1 MKRPARTPVKE
12 KQQELIREKKVQKEA
27 TVKNQQQDKL
37 VLFLALIVAVVALT
51 LYINTLGH
59 QYALDDYSLILENK
73 STQKGFAGI
82 GEILKTSYRFGYV
95 MSDDDLYRPL
105 SKVIFAI
112 QWQLSPNNPFLGH
125 LTNVLLYALTG
136 FLLMIVLRKYFQSV
150 TLAFIASLLFIA
162 HPIHT
167 EVVANIKSLDEI
179 LALLFNLL
187 TLNFIYNYSKTRSA
201 SQLLLTFLSFFLA
214 MLSKESSVTF
224 LAVFV
229 AAWYFFVKADWR
241 LFFKAGGAAF
251 GAFVVFMIIRSSIV
265 GGVVSMQPSAADNLI
280 MSAPDAA
287 HRFATAVAIFGLYIQ
302 KLIFPHPLVFDY
314 SISQL
319 PVVGPG
325 DWQFLLTIV
334 TLLAVT
340 ILAFRN
346 ASKKPVWVFGFFA
359 FLAGASLAS
368 NIIIMIGT
376 SMGERLM
383 YGPSLGFCV
392 MIAGFISKAGLS
404 DDALNAKDHI
414 IANKRI
420 YIPLSIVIVLFSI
433 KTIARN
439 PVWKNNYN
447 LYSNDVLLSPKST
460 RTHYYLGNLLIK
472 DEMLAGKTP
481 AEKDSIL
488 KKGISELEKSVAI
501 FPGFTDAWNQMG
513 VAYWKLKNFDKAKSS
528 YEQALKAN
536 PNDATVHNNIG
547 TILFESQN
555 FPEALK
561 AFLKATTINPYYSD
575 AFLNLGS
582 VYGMMKQFDQAI
594 PAFNRCVEI
603 DQNNALAWHYLGITY
618 QSMGNMAKAQEC
630 FNRENQLKK

>member
-1 MKRPARTPVKE
+1 MKRPARIPAKE
-12 KQQELIREKKVQKEA
+12 KQQEIIREKKVLKEVA
-27 TVKNQQQDKL
+27 VKNQQQDKL
-37 VLFLALIVAVVALT
+37 VLFLAIIVAAVALI

-59 QYALDDYSLILENK
+59 QFALDDYSLIIENK

-95 MSDDDLYRPL
+95 MSEDELYRPL

-112 QWQLSPNNPFLGH
+112 QWQLSPNNPFPGH

-136 FLLMIVLRKYFQSV
+136 FILMLVLRKYFQSV

-179 LALLFNLL
+179 LSLLFNLL
-187 TLNFIYNYSKTRSA
+187 TLNFIFNYSKTRST
-201 SQLLLTFLSFFLA
+201 SQLVFTFISFFLA

-224 LAVFV
+224 LAVFI
-229 AAWYFFVKADWR
+229 AAWYFFVKADWK
-241 LFFKAGGAAF
+241 LFIKAGGAAL
-251 GAFVVFMIIRSSIV
+251 GAFILFMLIRSSIV
-265 GGVVSMQPSAADNLI
+265 GGVVSLKPSAADNLI

-287 HRFATAVAIFGLYIQ
+287 HRFATAVSIFGLYIQ

-314 SISQL
+314 SFNQL
-319 PVVGPG
+319 PVVGMG

-334 TLLAVT
+334 ILLAVT
-340 ILAFRN
+340 ILAFKN
-346 ASKKPVWVFGFFA
+346 ISKKPVWVFGFIS
-359 FLAGASLAS
+359 FLAVASVAS
-368 NIIIMIGT
+368 NIIIIIGT

-383 YGPSLGFCV
+383 YAPSLGFCI
-392 MIAGFISKAGLS
+392 MIAGFISKAGFS
-404 DDALNAKDHI
+404 DDALIAKDHFI
-414 IANKRI
+414 SNKRI

-433 KTIARN
+433 RTITRN
-439 PVWKNNYN
+439 PVWKSNYN
-447 LYSNDVLLSPKST
+447 LYSNDVLLSPNST

-472 DEMLAGKTP
+472 EEMLSGKTP
-481 AEKDSIL
+481 TQKDSIL

-501 FPGFTDAWNQMG
+501 YPGFTDAWNQMG
-513 VAYWKLKNFDKAKSS
+513 VAYWRLKNFDKAKSS

-561 AFLKATTINPYYSD
+561 AFTKATTINPYYSD
-575 AFLNLGS
+575 AFLNVGS
-582 VYGMMKQFDQAI
+582 VHGMMQQFDQAI
-594 PAFNRCVEI
+594 PAFTRCVEI
-603 DQNNALAWHYLGITY
+603 DQNNALAWRYLGITY

-630 FNRENQLKK
+630 FDRENQLKK